1 MESGLGVRVKERE
14 MLLRVEA
21 ASASRTVRLG
31 KRWSPPRRAS
41 RAHML
46 GYHEHGFLS
55 RTSLFD
61 TNRSAKQALLDR
73 LPQPVA
79 RRSLIQSEHHT
90 TITTPLP
97 GLNGAPEPWIP
108 THPKASSIG
117 KRKAHPLSFLHS
129 HVSFASAEQILF
141 AKTLFLSANRIPCW
155 DTLINISTHRSY

>member
-55 RTSLFD
+55 FREAGAARPSSPTSG
-61 TNRSAKQALLDR
+61 KK
-73 LPQPVA
+73 
-79 RRSLIQSEHHT
+79 
-90 TITTPLP
+90 ITD
-97 GLNGAPEPWIP
+97 
-108 THPKASSIG
+108 SIG
-117 KRKAHPLSFLHS
+117 TPHHDYHASPGTEWSARTLDTDAPKSEFHRETQSAPSQLLAQSCVVCFRGTDPVRKNAFLVGESDSVLGHS
-129 HVSFASAEQILF
+129 DQYQHS
-141 AKTLFLSANRIPCW
+141 
-155 DTLINISTHRSY
+155 